1 MTIKYNSAFAK
12 QNGVQKTRRVL
23 FDSVFDF
30 DITLR
35 DYELPITPSN
45 NIKPTYL
52 QEETYETVKTV
63 QKALFITAISTIVII
78 LAAFA
83 LKTVFPF
90 WQLILSLQILFLSL
104 GAINYMN
111 PILTGLT

>member
-12 QNGVQKTRRVL
+12 QNGVQKTGRVL

-52 QEETYETVKTV
+52 QEETYETVK
-63 QKALFITAISTIVII
+63 ALFITAISTIVII

-83 LKTVFPF
+83 LKTVFTF